1 MRRDVLVELSTRG
14 LIRTGIN
21 SDVCQVRFS
30 VPYNAPAWTGT
41 NKRAVVLPSHR
52 IPRAEFLKDDRM
64 AERMRATAVT

>member
-1 MRRDVLVELSTRG
+1 MLVELSTRG

-30 VPYNAPAWTGT
+30 VPYIAPAWTGT
-41 NKRAVVLPSHR
+41 NKRAVAHR

-64 AERMRATAVT
+64 AERMRAIAVT